1 MEFSFVW
8 FSMVFRGRIF
18 LCSPGFPGSHSVHH
32 GSIKIRDP
40 PSSASQV
47 TGFKACVTMPGKIE
61 RKVWSILGDVN
72 GSAYKQKEPQEQSVP
87 LKFFNIFNRI

>member
-47 TGFKACVTMPGKIE
+47 TGFKACVTMPGKIRKKSLVYFRGCE
-61 RKVWSILGDVN
+61 RVSIQTKGTTGAVSTL
-72 GSAYKQKEPQEQSVP
+72 E
-87 LKFFNIFNRI
+87 IFQYI